1 MECSR
6 QGGIGVRAQG
16 MALTWGGGWGGREEK
31 KDEQGQGQGWIYIYI
46 CVCVSVCVGLLC
58 LSISCFDPTEN
69 DARPAAAFAA
79 GIYFFGTMRSTILSS

>member
-1 MECSR
+1 MLTPGRDRSSCAGYGLDMGWR
-6 QGGIGVRAQG
+6 LGGKRG
-16 MALTWGGGWGGREEK
+16 EERRTGTRTRM
-31 KDEQGQGQGWIYIYI
+31 DIYIYI